1 MSAEEVKAPVEGE
14 IPPGEEG
21 EIVAEE
27 EVQVVPD
34 EELIP
39 VMALDEFYP
48 EGHVEK
54 VSGDSSLSKR
64 TM

>member
-14 IPPGEEG
+14 QPPGEEG
-21 EIVAEE
+21 AVAAEE
-27 EVQVVPD
+27 EVQQVPE

-39 VMALDEFYP
+39 AMGLDEFYP

-54 VSGDSSLSKR
+54 ISGDSSLSKR